1 METNLKRLERLK
13 NIRMP
18 ELSHQSADFQ
28 DSFIDGS
35 REPFSVIRLDWVNH
49 NFWFKRWPDFDA
61 LDVIKT
67 KKAPFERRPESPDS
81 DFDVEEDEEF
91 GATGKL

>member
-1 METNLKRLERLK
+1 MAAES
-13 NIRMP
+13 P
-18 ELSHQSADFQ
+18 FQ
-28 DSFIDGS
+28 PFVQIGS
-35 REPFSVIRLDWVNH
+35 IKS
-49 NFWFKRWPDFDA
+49 WPDFDA